1 MAFTLSTTMA
11 IVPVDS
17 EHEAASLEHEP
28 EPEPPPPPQVSSRK
42 KMRDAMRNL
51 KNARFAA
58 TYRPVDLASASQKDL
73 EQAAREKEEKRRAA
87 LPPQRQISEAPR
99 DMAHLGAA
107 EMVLIDRQQE
117 EMDKR
122 YAVELLEY
130 EVEGL
135 RESVETVGAE
145 IGAAKAEHRTKQTKL
160 QLLAEELVQHKED
173 VRCLSAAAVP
183 CLLCARMQ
191 GAGGMLMNGR
201 RACVLTA
208 QTRDLRAE
216 FKIREE
222 LGAGRTIQM
231 LEQERDRLD
240 QVLANIEQQQR
251 MLGQEVATI
260 EGKLATDI
268 NQHELWEESLSCV
281 RSTPPSLSKHAPQA
295 RPRQQPADGM
305 AGRRRMRWSWRG
317 MICGRP
323 SE

>member
-191 GAGGMLMNGR
+191 GAGGMLTE
-201 RACVLTA
+201 RAARVRSNCADTGPPGGV
-208 QTRDLRAE
+208 QDSG
-216 FKIREE
+216 
-222 LGAGRTIQM
+222 GAGGGPDDPDAGAGEGPAGPGAGQHRAAAADA
-231 LEQERDRLD
+231 RAGGGDDR
-240 QVLANIEQQQR
+240 
-251 MLGQEVATI
+251 GQ
-260 EGKLATDI
+260 
-268 NQHELWEESLSCV
+268 
-281 RSTPPSLSKHAPQA
+281 
-295 RPRQQPADGM
+295 
-305 AGRRRMRWSWRG
+305 AGHRH
-317 MICGRP
+317 
-323 SE
+323 